1 MQHRPTVAGHRGLP
15 KRRLTGRAGLAV
27 ALAVLA
33 SACSARPPNVVL
45 VTIDTIRVDRIG
57 AYGSSQGLTPHLDR
71 LASQATVF
79 ERCTTPMPS
88 TRPAHASMLT
98 GLRPRTHGVRSNAQP
113 LAAEIPTL
121 AERLR
126 DAGYTTGA
134 FVALKSLVAKSGLD
148 RGFQTVSD
156 ASPSRPFVRSGRDV
170 NALARRW
177 LGERDDRPF
186 FAWIHYY
193 EPHTPLEL
201 TPYAAA
207 RLRDYR
213 GPYAEGAS
221 VPLYYGTSER
231 WMRSPVDRAAIET
244 LYDGEVREV
253 DVRVGELLTTLHSFG
268 LRSDTLVIVTGD
280 HGQSLGERGIAGH
293 GNSLFEPVLRVPLI
307 IDDPRRR
314 AVARVAEPVSLIDV
328 TPTVLDLA
336 GVPIPTGVQ
345 GRSLAPALRGEELP
359 PRRHVSQLRDA
370 RRRDDPA
377 TFDRVAVYEGSFKFL
392 LFPSGGTLFDLRDDP
407 REDHAI
413 PRERMLERFDRLRA
427 VAEEFRAARLAS
439 QAAPA
444 PAPDPDVLEE
454 LRALGYVR

>member
-1 MQHRPTVAGHRGLP
+1 MQRLPGDGRGLP
-15 KRRLTGRAGLAV
+15 KRRPAGHAGLGV

-33 SACSARPPNVVL
+33 AACAPRPPNVVL

-57 AYGSSQGLTPHLDR
+57 AYGSSRGLTPHLDR
-71 LASQATVF
+71 LAEEATVF

-98 GLRPRTHGVRSNAQP
+98 GLRPRAHGVRSNSHP
-113 LAAEIPTL
+113 LAATIPTL
-121 AERLR
+121 AEQLR
-126 DAGYTTGA
+126 DAGYETGA
-134 FVALKSLVAKSGLD
+134 FVALKSMLTHGGLD
-148 RGFQTVSD
+148 RGFETVSD
-156 ASPSRPFVRSGRDV
+156 ASTGFAYVRDGSEV
-170 NALARRW
+170 NALASLW
-177 LGERDDRPF
+177 LRQRGDRPF
-186 FAWIHYY
+186 FAWVHYY

-213 GPYAEGAS
+213 GRYARGAS
-221 VPLYYGTSER
+221 VALYYGTSER

-253 DVRVGELLTTLHSFG
+253 DARVEELLAILSSYG
-268 LRSDTLVIVTGD
+268 LRSETLVIVTGD
-280 HGQSLGERGIAGH
+280 HGQSLGDRGMPGH
-293 GNSLFEPVLRVPLI
+293 GRSLFESVLHVPLI

-314 AVARVAEPVSLIDV
+314 AVARIAEPVSLIDV

-336 GVPIPTGVQ
+336 GVQIPTGVQ

-377 TFDRVAVYEGSFKFL
+377 TFDRVAVYEGGFKFL

-427 VAEEFRAARLAS
+427 VAEEFRAARAERPD
-439 QAAPA
+439 APV
-444 PAPDPDVLEE
+444 PDPDTIDE
-454 LRALGYVR
+454 LRALGYLR